1 MQTNPDT
8 QAPQTT
14 TRRRILPIRTAAQR
28 AHRDP
33 AHTPTPTPT
42 QHTRPATP
50 IPHARHPPARHLS
63 DDDSDSED
71 DSRYESPDIS
81 PRAAQAQHDQP
92 AMMSSTTSSGDAD
105 GLREAYAQLRS
116 HNADLEQRLE
126 EYERRLQAAASRDS
140 GPPQER
146 DHEREQPATQRIKRP
161 QEINAIPMLSSLTD
175 ATAYGKWRR
184 AWSHQI
190 KLLAPRT
197 DRENQRIAL
206 WMCAHTTDDA
216 ATLLQDSDTP
226 PATPDQVFQLIRE
239 AAKQRVPVT
248 ERTLNLGR
256 ISFQAGETPRMFANR
271 LLDMM
276 QLFGISDEQILPF
289 VREACREAFELRI
302 ITKDAKSL
310 TAWLSAL
317 VNSGDADTP
326 VRPQAKPVVAAVAA
340 DDSQVA
346 AVAPRSSGTTHK
358 STKPQFRGTC
368 WACQKPNHRASECR
382 NKVARKRYEQQRAAR
397 AASTSAA
404 AVAGTAAS
412 HPSTPN

>member
-1 MQTNPDT
+1 
-8 QAPQTT
+8 
-14 TRRRILPIRTAAQR
+14 
-28 AHRDP
+28 
-33 AHTPTPTPT
+33 
-42 QHTRPATP
+42 
-50 IPHARHPPARHLS
+50 
-63 DDDSDSED
+63 
-71 DSRYESPDIS
+71 
-81 PRAAQAQHDQP
+81 
-92 AMMSSTTSSGDAD
+92 
-105 GLREAYAQLRS
+105 
-116 HNADLEQRLE
+116 
-126 EYERRLQAAASRDS
+126 
-140 GPPQER
+140 
-146 DHEREQPATQRIKRP
+146 
-161 QEINAIPMLSSLTD
+161 MLSSLTD

-184 AWSHQI
+184 AWSHEI
-190 KLLAPRT
+190 KLLEPRT

-226 PATPDQVFQLIRE
+226 PTTPNQVFQLIRE

-276 QLFGISDEQILPF
+276 QLFDISDEQILPF

-310 TAWLSAL
+310 TDWLSAL
-317 VNSGDADTP
+317 VKSGDADTP
-326 VRPQAKPVVAAVAA
+326 VRPQAKPVVAAAAA

-358 STKPQFRGTC
+358 STKPQFRSTC
-368 WACQKPNHRASECR
+368 WACQKPNHRASECG